1 MAAIVDL
8 SDGLGAVLDLGG
20 TASGLGFLVSLL
32 ACAGLGVFALLQ
44 QDGSND
50 DDDSASADVTRSR
63 YARRNA
69 RSQERARATT
79 STTQRTCSC

>member
-20 TASGLGFLVSLL
+20 TASGLGFLVSLP

-50 DDDSASADVTRSR
+50 DDDSNPGGGIMQPVGGAA
-63 YARRNA
+63 
-69 RSQERARATT
+69 
-79 STTQRTCSC
+79 

>member
-44 QDGSND
+44 QDCSND
-50 DDDSASADVTRSR
+50 DDDSNPGGGIMQPVGGAA
-63 YARRNA
+63 
-69 RSQERARATT
+69 
-79 STTQRTCSC
+79 

>member
-50 DDDSASADVTRSR
+50 DDSNPGGGIMQPVGGAA
-63 YARRNA
+63 
-69 RSQERARATT
+69 
-79 STTQRTCSC
+79 

>member
-50 DDDSASADVTRSR
+50 T
-63 YARRNA
+63 
-69 RSQERARATT
+69 
-79 STTQRTCSC
+79 TTQTQVAGSCNLWEGRLKK

>member
-50 DDDSASADVTRSR
+50 DDYSNPGGGIMQPVGGAA
-63 YARRNA
+63 
-69 RSQERARATT
+69 
-79 STTQRTCSC
+79 

>member
-44 QDGSND
+44 QDGRND
-50 DDDSASADVTRSR
+50 DDDSNPGGGIMQPVGGAA
-63 YARRNA
+63 
-69 RSQERARATT
+69 
-79 STTQRTCSC
+79 

>member
-32 ACAGLGVFALLQ
+32 ACAGLGVFALIQ

-50 DDDSASADVTRSR
+50 DDDSNPGGGIMQPVGGAA
-63 YARRNA
+63 
-69 RSQERARATT
+69 
-79 STTQRTCSC
+79 

>member
-20 TASGLGFLVSLL
+20 TASALGFLVSLL

-50 DDDSASADVTRSR
+50 DDDSNPGGGIMQPVGGAA
-63 YARRNA
+63 
-69 RSQERARATT
+69 
-79 STTQRTCSC
+79 